1 MDLPPPLSSL
11 EQVKERDGEEGKM
24 NEGRSRDSSLL
35 SRAVPRRRMEPE
47 RGRERET
54 RTGGNAHRG
63 ERDPEKERKRKKKVC
78 FCLLPPHLLR
88 FLLFLEGTKPPLLTI
103 SPLPFSGVNKAVAPL
118 PSSSFGGYA
127 PPAPFSPSCL
137 RGGRRGRG
145 EVRGGGEKKNPGG
158 LKGRASLG
166 SQIGRRRRRSEIPS

>member
-103 SPLPFSGVNKAVAPL
+103 SPLPLLLSLSLVSIRQWRLFPL
-118 PSSSFGGYA
+118 PPLA
-127 PPAPFSPSCL
+127 AMRPPPPSPPPVSA
-137 RGGRRGRG
+137 
-145 EVRGGGEKKNPGG
+145 EGGEEEGKSGEGERRKI
-158 LKGRASLG
+158 LG
-166 SQIGRRRRRSEIPS
+166 A

>member
-88 FLLFLEGTKPPLLTI
+88 FLLFLEGTKHRWAWGRQL
-103 SPLPFSGVNKAVAPL
+103 
-118 PSSSFGGYA
+118 GGGSA
-127 PPAPFSPSCL
+127 KFW
-137 RGGRRGRG
+137 RGGEWFLDPQGGNKFRLSEGG
-145 EVRGGGEKKNPGG
+145 KGGGNKRKNRKKNLIAAKKRQKFGNF
-158 LKGRASLG
+158 
-166 SQIGRRRRRSEIPS
+166 